1 MDAVTQ
7 GAYAAIGNYIVI
19 GLALVMSFFIK
30 WIIRRIECLVLCMVA
45 IMQGQIE
52 MGVNGDIKKRYDAL
66 IEQITKD

>member
-7 GAYAAIGNYIVI
+7 SMLAAVGNYIVI
-19 GLALVMSFFIK
+19 GIAVMMSFFIN
-30 WIIRRIECLVLCMVA
+30 WIIRRIKCLVLCMVA

-52 MGVNGDIKKRYDAL
+52 MGVNGDVKKRYDAL

>member
-7 GAYAAIGNYIVI
+7 GVFTAIGNYIVI
-19 GLALVMSFFIK
+19 ALTLVMSFFIN
-30 WIIRRIECLVLCMVA
+30 WIVRRIKCLVLCMVA
-45 IMQGQIE
+45 IMQGQIA

>member
-7 GAYAAIGNYIVI
+7 GVFTAVGNYIVI
-19 GLALVMSFFIK
+19 ALTLVMSFFIN
-30 WIIRRIECLVLCMVA
+30 WIVRRIKCLVLCMVA
-45 IMQGQIE
+45 IMQGQIA

>member
-7 GAYAAIGNYIVI
+7 SMLAAVGNYIVI
-19 GLALVMSFFIK
+19 AIALVMSFFIN
-30 WIIRRIECLVLCMVA
+30 WIIRRIKCLVLCMVA

-52 MGVNGDIKKRYDAL
+52 LGVNGDIKKRYDAL